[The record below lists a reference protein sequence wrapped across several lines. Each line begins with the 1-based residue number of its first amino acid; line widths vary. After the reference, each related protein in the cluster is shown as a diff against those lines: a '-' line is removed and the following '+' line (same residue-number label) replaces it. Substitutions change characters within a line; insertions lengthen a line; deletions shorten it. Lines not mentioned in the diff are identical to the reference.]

1 MRRHA
6 AAGLAASVAL
16 LSLANCLNLPDI
28 DKNVCGNRVIEDEA
42 GEDCDGNALPDAG
55 VDGDVDAGGDGV
67 VVSRNRCGAMC
78 RWVCNVSDDPDVRCP
93 DGFGCGIDGICHK
106 RGGLSLPALSIGGG
120 GVRRLL
126 GGDFDGDGRQDA
138 VALGDSSLDILFFET
153 NGLIDR
159 TLTVP
164 NDRRLPAIGDLDADG
179 ASDLVLN
186 LGDALGVLTG
196 QGNRTLKPR
205 SYHSGDVDG
214 DTKQVVPLGRIKN
227 ENTLLA
233 FISKAVKYPDGTTV
247 VETSL
252 DTIEIG
258 GNNTPV
264 STKVG
269 GMQPEIWDGEL
280 VGAVAVSVNTKSGSE
295 CPVVAFEVDSFAGV
309 ILLSCGE
316 SGKLAEDPKEI
327 TIPLPPGNSPWAGA
341 FFADADADGD
351 DDLLVGTVDNGGNQY
366 LRFLQN
372 NGSGTFTEAAD
383 PPAIVVESGNC
394 GGRVLAGAPLAVGDL
409 DGNGALDV
417 VDERGVLYNP
427 YQVQESYTKSCI
439 DASEVS
445 WSHAVIGDFNGNGL
459 PDILAAR
466 AGQTLLDVWSRV
478 EGGEFNT
485 FTVPVEEFV
494 GELAVGDFDGD
505 SVDDAVF
512 SYEPPAPP
520 EGMDKKSPP
529 HELLVLCGRPLA
541 VPEAPLSLGEFQD
554 LEHIAAGRVKGR
566 NALGAPDLLDDLVV
580 LSAAPTRE
588 DEMQDP
594 PPRKPLTIIEGNVG
608 RRLLAPLTIKGPPE
622 EMPPGAST
630 SAEPTQILVS
640 RFGREA
646 CEAPEGPRS
655 SPEPTPAT
663 ATIVAGTLSEIWL
676 AGCRRDGSSRR
687 VLDSLATNGS
697 MLIAPV
703 NVSPDH
709 DALGLFLGG
718 SDESHGLRMVTRD
731 PNTGFF
737 EASSPPDAIPEK
749 LVLPTPDPFDA
760 PSLVVDVDG
769 DGRRDVVLLSNTQ
782 NQKNENRPRS
792 AIVIYWNGGEGDT
805 LDEDRRTLIGI
816 PDALLE
822 EDADTQVDSNS
833 SQEIQGI
840 ADFAFLNL
848 DDDAALELAVLTRR
862 GLFLLDMSND
872 VDRKFPLPGG
882 DPFAAF
888 PGGQALL
895 AIDANSDG
903 IEDLLV
909 AEGPKL
915 LLYLGKEAAR

>member
-42 GEDCDGNALPDAG
+42 GEDCDGNPVPDAG
-55 VDGDVDAGGDGV
+55 VDGDVDAGEDGA

-126 GGDFDGDGRQDA
+126 GGDFDGDGRHDA

-214 DTKQVVPLGRIKN
+214 DTRQVVPLGRIKN
-227 ENTLLA
+227 ETTLLA
-233 FISKAVKYPDGTTV
+233 LISEDGQTT
-247 VETSL
+247 L
-252 DTIEIG
+252 DTIVIG
-258 GNNTPV
+258 ANNTPV

-269 GMQPEIWDGEL
+269 GVQPEKWAGEL
-280 VGAVAVSVNTKSGSE
+280 TGAVAVSVNTKSGSE
-295 CPVVAFEVDSFAGV
+295 CPVVAFEVESFASV

-327 TIPLPPGNSPWAGA
+327 TIPFPPGNSPWAGA

-351 DDLLVGTVDNGGNQY
+351 DDLLVGTVDNGGNRY

-383 PPAIVVESGNC
+383 PPAVVVESGNC
-394 GGRVLAGAPLAVGDL
+394 GGRVLADKPLAVGDL

-445 WSHAVIGDFNGNGL
+445 WSRAVIGDFNGNGL

-466 AGQTLLDVWSRV
+466 EGQTLLDVWSRV
-478 EGGEFNT
+478 EGGELNT

-512 SYEPPAPP
+512 SYKPPTPP
-520 EGMDKKSPP
+520 DTMKDKPPP
-529 HELLVLCGRPLA
+529 HELLVLFGRPLA
-541 VPEAPLSLGEFQD
+541 VPDAPLSLGEFQD
-554 LEHIAAGRVKGR
+554 LEHIAAGRVKGE

-580 LSAAPTRE
+580 LSTSP
-588 DEMQDP
+588 MSG
-594 PPRKPLTIIEGNVG
+594 RKPLTIIEGNVG
-608 RRLLAPLTIKGPPE
+608 RRLLAPLTIKEPPSPL
-622 EMPPGAST
+622 PPTAKM
-630 SAEPTQILVS
+630 PTQIAVS

-655 SPEPTPAT
+655 SSEPTHAT

-676 AGCRRDGSSRR
+676 AGCRRDGSSER

-703 NVSPDH
+703 NVSPVH

-718 SDESHGLRMVTRD
+718 SNGSGSHGLRMVTRD
-731 PNTGFF
+731 PNTGF
-737 EASSPPDAIPEK
+737 EASSPPDVIPEK
-749 LVLPTPDPFDA
+749 LILPSPDPFDA

-769 DGRRDVVLLSNTQ
+769 DGRRDVVLLSDTQ
-782 NQKNENRPRS
+782 SQNDENRPRS
-792 AIVIYWNGGEGDT
+792 AIVIYWNDGEGDT
-805 LDEDRRTLIGI
+805 LDEDRRTLIGF
-816 PDALLE
+816 PDALLK
-822 EDADTQVDSNS
+822 EDDDTSVDSNA

-862 GLFLLDMSND
+862 GLYLLDMGND
-872 VDRKFPLPGG
+872 GGRKFPLPSGE
-882 DPFAAF
+882 PFDAF